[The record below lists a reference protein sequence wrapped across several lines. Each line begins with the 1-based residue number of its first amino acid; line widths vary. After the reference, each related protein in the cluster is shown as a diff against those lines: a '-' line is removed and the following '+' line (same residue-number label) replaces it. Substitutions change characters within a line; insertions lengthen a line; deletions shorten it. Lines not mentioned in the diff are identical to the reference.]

1 MVERAKSMPV
11 ANLRSPRFEALMGKH
26 LKGLPAVRVLLTL
39 AIVAVSIAVAVL
51 TS

>member
-1 MVERAKSMPV
+1 MVDRAKSMPV
-11 ANLRSPRFEALMGKH
+11 ANLRSPMLEALMGKH
-26 LKGLPAVRVLLTL
+26 LKGLPAARVLLTL